1 MKYNRILL
9 KLSGEALAGAS
20 GKGLNEEVMGSF
32 ARQIAGVVKAGTQVA
47 IVVGGGNIFRG
58 LQGVG
63 AGFERVRG
71 DHMGMLA
78 TVINSIGL
86 SLYIKNAGVPA
97 EVFSSTKMEPMAR
110 YYVRDEAVKFM
121 EAGGVAIIGGGTG
134 NPFFTTDS
142 AAALRACEIGADAL
156 FKGTKVDGVYDS
168 DPVKNSNARKYGRL
182 SFDKALAD
190 NLKVMDATAFTLCR
204 ENNIPIV
211 VFDMNAEGTL
221 EKIAAGENLGT
232 VVCNE

>member
-1 MKYNRILL
+1 
-9 KLSGEALAGAS
+9 
-20 GKGLNEEVMGSF
+20 
-32 ARQIAGVVKAGTQVA
+32 
-47 IVVGGGNIFRG
+47 
-58 LQGVG
+58 
-63 AGFERVRG
+63 
-71 DHMGMLA
+71 MGMLA

-168 DPVKNSNARKYGRL
+168 DPVKNPNARKYGRL

>member
-110 YYVRDEAVKFM
+110 YYVRDEAGKFM
-121 EAGGVAIIGGGTG
+121 ESGGVAIIGGGTG

-168 DPVKNSNARKYGRL
+168 DPVKNPNARKYGRL